1 MFICYFLLCAETHLT
16 FLCIFAYF
24 LESIQP
30 AATMKR
36 LETSSTCANSSDIS
50 QRCALAGFKFAQH
63 QQNWFL
69 PLLSMLSWLSQ
80 SLLMGVFMRQTNFN
94 GQYLVLSCLQ

>member
-36 LETSSTCANSSDIS
+36 LETSSTCANSEV
-50 QRCALAGFKFAQH
+50 CV
-63 QQNWFL
+63 
-69 PLLSMLSWLSQ
+69 SW
-80 SLLMGVFMRQTNFN
+80 V
-94 GQYLVLSCLQ
+94 